1 MTAIFGLNAF
11 HADSSAC
18 PFIHGK
24 FEGAVAEERL
34 GPRNK
39 HAGAFPENA
48 IRWLLSDA
56 RIRRSDVSHVAVA
69 REFDRTHD
77 ARIGARAERQTET
90 AATLANLPEV
100 CSEDPPRRKYE
111 IYNVEH
117 LLAHI
122 ASAYYLSPFD
132 TVVGLSY
139 DGSSDFASP
148 MTERC
153 EDLKNDILDRVSLP
167 NSLGH
172 DYTAMCQ
179 FIGFDLFG
187 EEDKVMGL
195 APYGEDLYAA
205 QMAWIVQPDAA

>member
-1 MTAIFGLNAF
+1 MSATWPSPA
-11 HADSSAC
+11 SSTELMMPGSAQGRSGRRKPPPPWPTC
-18 PFIHGK
+18 LRF
-24 FEGAVAEERL
+24 A
-34 GPRNK
+34 
-39 HAGAFPENA
+39 
-48 IRWLLSDA
+48 A
-56 RIRRSDVSHVAVA
+56 RI
-69 REFDRTHD
+69 
-77 ARIGARAERQTET
+77 
-90 AATLANLPEV
+90 
-100 CSEDPPRRKYE
+100 PRRKYE